1 MTNAI
6 SPVHVISLQ
15 AQDADP
21 VITPGESPSEVFA
34 EVIDAEMHGEPEGLF
49 YSADLYVA
57 VSLFLFF
64 ALLVYMKVPQKIS
77 KALDSRAEKISQQ
90 LEEARALREE
100 AQGLLAQYQR
110 QQRNAEA
117 HAQEIVTQAETD
129 AKRVADD
136 AAAAL
141 DAFITRREQQA
152 QEKIAQAEASAVQ
165 EVQTVAVDVATAVAR
180 KLIAEG
186 LNKDQAETL
195 IETSIKDLPKHLH

>member
-1 MTNAI
+1 MAEIMTPFQLLNVQTQ
-6 SPVHVISLQ
+6 SG
-15 AQDADP
+15 DP
-21 VITPGESPSEVFA
+21 VITPGESPAEVFA
-34 EVIDAEMHGEPEGLF
+34 EVTQVEMDGKPTGFF
-49 YSADLYVA
+49 YSTDLYVA
-57 VSLFLFF
+57 ISLVLFF
-64 ALLVYMKVPQKIS
+64 ALLAYLKVPQKIT

-110 QQRNAEA
+110 QQRSAEA

-165 EVQTVAVDVATAVAR
+165 EVQSVAVDVATEVSR

-186 LNKDQAETL
+186 LDKDEAENL